1 MRLQFFL
8 PPTPVLGS
16 VHSATVGGSLAWI
29 QNPAARTR
37 NLIRDRSSILGQVA
51 EFRHQV
57 APTYRK
63 CAPYSLTSVT
73 LGGLFE
79 TIAKPALCG
88 TLPAPHTRRPEQVW
102 GADRRSP
109 RSGGDGPGENY
120 ASSELRTDVP
130 HPNAR
135 PQKRDAASS
144 LPRPETRG
152 LTLSARASGPLLA
165 ATGIIGP
172 LEARRMWGCGV
183 VGPCGWA
190 EDRVWVLCR
199 PTEDDEFVRAEQ
211 S

>member
-1 MRLQFFL
+1 MFIYSTVSSEARYCYCGESNVRLQFFL

-29 QNPAARTR
+29 QNPADRTR

-79 TIAKPALCG
+79 AIAKPALCG
-88 TLPAPHTRRPEQVW
+88 TLPAPHARRPTPRAGVGSRLLQPRVPAGMDLERITPAPSSALMSHIPTRV
-102 GADRRSP
+102 RRNVMQLLHSLGRRREGS
-109 RSGGDGPGENY
+109 RS
-120 ASSELRTDVP
+120 R
-130 HPNAR
+130 H
-135 PQKRDAASS
+135 
-144 LPRPETRG
+144 
-152 LTLSARASGPLLA
+152 
-165 ATGIIGP
+165 
-172 LEARRMWGCGV
+172 ARRG
-183 VGPCGWA
+183 
-190 EDRVWVLCR
+190 R
-199 PTEDDEFVRAEQ
+199 